1 MNNYKVSLWGAF
13 LLVLCI
19 PAISVLADEVTVP
32 DQPSVETTEPQEAT
46 QPEEAVQPEEVV
58 QPEEAQQPGNVS
70 ETQPSEPVSAESPSE
85 PLAPPAKGPL
95 KHLVQPGDTLWS
107 ISTTYLI
114 DPFYWP
120 KVWDTNQ
127 SIKNPDLI
135 YPGMSIMLPPP
146 DGLQAKIEVP
156 TEPMPVEP
164 KPVEEEEVEQ
174 EPAAEALEAPL
185 PPPTEQPTVTMEPAV
200 GIPLDKT
207 LLASV
212 GFLLSGDVGSSGV
225 LVGAKDNRV
234 LVGQGDIVYLKDGKK
249 LSPTEG
255 DQLLVYRSI
264 RKVYH
269 PRTGRYM
276 GRLVVVLG
284 TLKILE
290 VGPKVTT
297 AKVVKSYNYILSGDR
312 VAPYESIRLPSFEK
326 KQVGETAQVK
336 GYVVDVKE
344 EKVAIGQFDVVYID
358 RGVRDGIGPGSS
370 FKVIRDGERTSYFS
384 VGRGTLLPPRI
395 IGELEVIS
403 VNDKTATARVRKSSE
418 TINRGDRIEVLTSP
432 H

>member
-1 MNNYKVSLWGAF
+1 MSLWSVF

-19 PAISVLADEVTVP
+19 PAVSVLADEVTVP
-32 DQPSVETTEPQEAT
+32 DQPSVETTEPQEAAQPEEKA
-46 QPEEAVQPEEVV
+46 QPEEAVQPEE
-58 QPEEAQQPGNVS
+58 AAQPGNVS
-70 ETQPSEPVSAESPSE
+70 ETQPSEPVSAQTPSE
-85 PLAPPAKGPL
+85 QPEATVKRPV

-107 ISTTYLI
+107 ISSAYLI

-120 KVWDTNQ
+120 KVWDANR

-146 DGLQAKIEVP
+146 EVLQAKIGVP

-164 KPVEEEEVEQ
+164 KPVEEEEVEE
-174 EPAAEALEAPL
+174 EPVVKTPEVSL
-185 PPPTEQPTVTMEPAV
+185 PPPTEQPAV
-200 GIPLDKT
+200 EAPLDTT

-212 GFLLSGDVGSSGV
+212 GFVLSGDVGRSGV

-234 LVGQGDIVYLKDGKK
+234 LVGEGDIVYLKDGKK
-249 LSPTEG
+249 LSPKEG

-269 PRTGRYM
+269 PKTGTYM

-290 VGPKVTT
+290 TSSKITT
-297 AKVVKSYNYILSGDR
+297 AKVAKSYNYILTGDR
-312 VAPYESIRLPSFEK
+312 VAPYEAIRLPSFEK
-326 KQVGETAQVK
+326 KQTGESVQVK

-358 RGVRDGIGPGSS
+358 RGMRDGIGRGSS
-370 FKVIRDGERTSYFS
+370 FKVIRDGDRTSYFS
-384 VGRGTLLPPRI
+384 VGEGTLLPPRI

-403 VNDKTATARVRKSSE
+403 VNDRTATAKVRKSSE
-418 TINRGDRIEVLTSP
+418 TINRGDRIEVLSSP
-432 H
+432 R